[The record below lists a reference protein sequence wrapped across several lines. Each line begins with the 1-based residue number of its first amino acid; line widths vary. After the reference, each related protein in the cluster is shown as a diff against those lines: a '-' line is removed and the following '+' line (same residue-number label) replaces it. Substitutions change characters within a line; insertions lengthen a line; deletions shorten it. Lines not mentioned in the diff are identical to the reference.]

1 MLSLFH
7 LKGYSHVFEKVGSG
21 LFCAFELKYN
31 SVVGAKWFPLSC
43 LGPNA
48 FRVPGAGGAV
58 SPQVGNGAED

>member
-1 MLSLFH
+1 M
-7 LKGYSHVFEKVGSG
+7 FEKVGSG